1 MAERSRIL
9 RVTFRN
15 DRRKSV
21 RLLLRKV
28 DEDVYETDGDVE
40 VSFGRG
46 RSIKVYA
53 MYSDAEG
60 GIEFVLTVEEAELQT
75 LAIRCFSAAVVS
87 YVKGLL
93 KLDANDA
100 EARLAYCFRHLASG
114 DPVVAADAFV
124 DPED

>member
-1 MAERSRIL
+1 MATRSRIL

-21 RLLLRKV
+21 RLLLRKT

-60 GIEFVLTVEEAELQT
+60 GLEFVLTVEEAELQT

-87 YVKGLL
+87 YVTRF
-93 KLDANDA
+93 
-100 EARLAYCFRHLASG
+100 EEECIFSVG
-114 DPVVAADAFV
+114 DLPDELGGPVR
-124 DPED
+124 